1 LTELADKGCRDCQS
15 FQRVCRLIV
24 GSLMER
30 RGRLWGLLPA
40 YQEVCYHPLSV
51 CAQKSRQK
59 CSLCTFISICSGVCL
74 AGFPSNQYES
84 GEGMFNKD
92 ERTQVDAFPYDPSEI
107 DDQEE

>member
-1 LTELADKGCRDCQS
+1 VRKNQGKSAHYALS
-15 FQRVCRLIV
+15 FRFV
-24 GSLMER
+24 
-30 RGRLWGLLPA
+30 
-40 YQEVCYHPLSV
+40 
-51 CAQKSRQK
+51 
-59 CSLCTFISICSGVCL
+59 SGVCL